1 MELFYTLVCVV
12 AGHYRHFPIDYRAA
26 VTEVLGKAAAVHSRR
41 FKRVDVERLG
51 AEARDDEIIEP
62 LNNLRKAAAG
72 SNGYK
77 GTSLALGDQSLL
89 PSSMEYYEGRDV
101 GTLQDGC
108 REGVIHLPNP
118 PSINAHGVLGQILFD
133 VCVPKNVEG
142 WDIGL
147 SDSLKG
153 RPFTSSRRHTH
164 FNPIKCIRRSRL

>member
-1 MELFYTLVCVV
+1 MV
-12 AGHYRHFPIDYRAA
+12 AGHYRHYPIDYRAA
-26 VTEVLGKAAAVHSRR
+26 VTELLGKASVVHYRR
-41 FKRVDVERLG
+41 LKRVDGERLG

-62 LNNLRKAAAG
+62 LRNLRKAAAS

-77 GTSLALGDQSLL
+77 GTSLVLGNQSSL

-101 GTLQDGC
+101 GTLQNER
-108 REGVIHLPNP
+108 REGVIHFPNP

-147 SDSLKG
+147 SGSLKG
-153 RPFTSSRRHTH
+153 RPFTSTRRHTP